1 MKDVLSV
8 LKIVSDFL
16 NTLTDENIK
25 DLIEGKANLRI
36 EYPKAKKKKEPKRNS
51 LIDICYTLELME
63 SRSGALD
70 YLKSANL
77 TNKDL
82 KIIAKEYN
90 IPIMS
95 KDKKSVIIEKI
106 VEGIVG
112 SKLRFDTLLKK

>member
-25 DLIEGKANLRI
+25 DLIEGKATLKI
-36 EYPKAKKKKEPKRNS
+36 EYPKAKKKKEPKKNS

-63 SRSGALD
+63 TRSSARD
-70 YLKSANL
+70 YLNSANL

-112 SKLRFDTLLKK
+112 SKIRFDTLLKK